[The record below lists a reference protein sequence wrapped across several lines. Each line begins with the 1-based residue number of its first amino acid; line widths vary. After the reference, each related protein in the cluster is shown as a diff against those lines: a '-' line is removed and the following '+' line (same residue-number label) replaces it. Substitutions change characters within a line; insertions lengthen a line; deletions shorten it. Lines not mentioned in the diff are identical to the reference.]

1 MQYLDL
7 LGLQQLWTSAKAKFA
22 TKGTLANS
30 GITDGYSSIETGTV
44 VPIRN
49 IENGI
54 LADIITGSDNHKI
67 KTQYVSVDVT
77 GGLATTSYVDTK
89 VGAVTVPAYTLTKS
103 TSTDYAAVYHLQKD
117 GANVGEAINIPKDMV
132 VESGKVVWGSY
143 ADGKFTPA
151 TDKTNATP
159 YVELTL
165 ANSSANK
172 IYIAVADL
180 VNEHQAGTGISI
192 TNNTD
197 GTRTIGITNALN
209 TKIDDSFVRFDVAKG
224 VDWKGNGIQM
234 HKNSGSIH
242 TLLKAGEDESLVI
255 TDENVGSTKVPTITL
270 NSTIRDEINTT
281 KSTADTNKTNLE
293 ALTKRVDGIVATGG
307 EANQNA
313 YSNIKVGSTTL
324 AATSKT
330 DTVVFTAGR
339 SISVAG
345 GTVGGN
351 KSVSVSHV
359 VPTGAAANTTGF
371 YKFATDSTGHATN
384 LTAVAASDINALIGA
399 HSLTLSNTNATNDT
413 AAITIGSTSYTV
425 GPIPLGN
432 ETDPAEGT
440 VRYILNH

>member
-30 GITDGYSSIETGTV
+30 GITDGYSSIETGSII
-44 VPIRN
+44 PIKN
-49 IENGI
+49 LENGI
-54 LADIITGSDNHKI
+54 LADIATGSDSHKI
-67 KTQYVSVDVT
+67 KTAYVSIDNA
-77 GGLATTSYVDTK
+77 GGLATTSYVDKK
-89 VGAVTVPAYTLTKS
+89 VGDVKVPAYTITKS

-143 ADGKFTPA
+143 ADGTFTPA

-165 ANSSANK
+165 ANNSASK

-180 VNEHQAGTGISI
+180 VNEHKAGTGISI
-192 TNNTD
+192 TNNSD
-197 GTRTIGITNALN
+197 GTRTIAVASALN
-209 TKIDDSFVRFDVAKG
+209 TAVNAAVKSFEVDAENPKTLIAKT
-224 VDWKGNGIQM
+224 
-234 HKNSGSIH
+234 NSGTVDVFKLDP
-242 TLLKAGEDESLVI
+242 TLDWED
-255 TDENVGSTKVPTITL
+255 TDNKRLGLSSTLYGTI
-270 NSTIRDEINTT
+270 ND
-281 KSTADTNKTNLE
+281 ADTLSKANKTGLE

-307 EANQNA
+307 EANQDA

-330 DTVVFTAGR
+330 DTVVF
-339 SISVAG
+339 AG
-345 GTVGGN
+345 GTN
-351 KSVSVSHV
+351 INASASNAADSKSVSFSHAT
-359 VPTGAAANTTGF
+359 PTGAAAKTAGF

-384 LTAVAASDINALIGA
+384 LTAVAASDITALIGA
-399 HSLTLSNTNATNDT
+399 HSLTLSKTNAENDT

-425 GPIPLGN
+425 GPIPLGD
-432 ETDPAEGT
+432 ETNPAEST

>member
-30 GITDGYSSIETGTV
+30 GITDGYSSIETGAV

-49 IENGI
+49 LENGI
-54 LADIITGSDNHKI
+54 LADIITGSDNHKL
-67 KTQYVSVDVT
+67 KTLYVTVDTT

-89 VGAVTVPAYTLTKS
+89 VGAVKVPAYTLTKS

-143 ADGKFTPA
+143 SDGTFTPA
-151 TDKTNATP
+151 TDKKNATP

-165 ANSSANK
+165 ANSTANK

-180 VNEHQAGTGISI
+180 VNEHKAGTGIEI

-197 GTRTIGITNALN
+197 GTRTIGITDAVN
-209 TKIDDSFVRFDVAKG
+209 TKINNSIVSFGTDATGSALVGYSNNADS
-224 VDWKGNGIQM
+224 
-234 HKNSGSIH
+234 
-242 TLLKAGEDESLVI
+242 TLILSALGKELVI
-255 TDENVGSTKVPTITL
+255 GKNTSGGASIGLTKTFTDTVS
-270 NSTIRDEINTT
+270 TT
-281 KSTADTNKTNLE
+281 KTQSDTNKTNLE

-307 EANQNA
+307 EANQDA

-330 DTVVFTAGR
+330 DTVEFAG
-339 SISVAG
+339 SSMITVAG
-345 GTVGGN
+345 STAAGKKVTITHN
-351 KSVSVSHV
+351 T
-359 VPTGAAANTTGF
+359 PTGAAAKTAGF

-384 LTAVAASDINALIGA
+384 LTAVAASDITALIGA
-399 HSLTLSNTNATNDT
+399 HSLTLSKTNAANDT

-432 ETDPAEGT
+432 ETNPAEGT

>member
-22 TKGTLANS
+22 SKGALANS
-30 GITDGYSSIETGTV
+30 GITDGYSSIETGSV
-44 VPIRN
+44 IPIKD

-67 KTQYVSVDVT
+67 ETQYVTVDTT

-89 VGAVTVPAYTLTKS
+89 VGAVKVPAYTLTKS

-143 ADGKFTPA
+143 ADGVFTPA
-151 TDKTNATP
+151 TDKKNATP

-165 ANSSANK
+165 ANSTANK

-180 VNEHQAGTGISI
+180 VNEHKAGTGIEI

-209 TKIDDSFVRFDVAKG
+209 TKINQSFIGFSMGDEHSLRANKNDGTAKVVLSTDDNFVIGTSLNADA
-224 VDWKGNGIQM
+224 
-234 HKNSGSIH
+234 SIK
-242 TLLKAGEDESLVI
+242 LSSKL
-255 TDENVGSTKVPTITL
+255 
-270 NSTIRDEINTT
+270 TT
-281 KSTADTNKTNLE
+281 KIDTAKSQSDTNKADLK
-293 ALTKRVDGIVATGG
+293 ALTTRVDGIVATGG
-307 EANQNA
+307 EANQDA

-330 DTVVFTAGR
+330 DTVAFKSGTN
-339 SISVAG
+339 ISVAG
-345 GTVGGN
+345 STADGN
-351 KSVSVSHV
+351 KSVSFSHA
-359 VPTGAAANTTGF
+359 VPTGAAAKTAGF
-371 YKFATDSTGHATN
+371 YKFATDSTGHATD
-384 LTAVAASDINALIGA
+384 LTNVTARDITALIGA
-399 HSLTLSNTNATNDT
+399 YSLTLSKTNATDDT

-425 GPIPLGN
+425 GPIPLGD
-432 ETDPAEGT
+432 ETNPAKDT

>member
-49 IENGI
+49 LENGI

-67 KTQYVSVDVT
+67 KTQYVTVDAA

-89 VGAVTVPAYTLTKS
+89 IGAVNVPAYTLTKS

-143 ADGKFTPA
+143 ADGTFTPA
-151 TDKTNATP
+151 TDKKNATP

-180 VNEHQAGTGISI
+180 VNEHTAGTGIEI

-197 GTRTIGITNALN
+197 GTRTIGITSAVN
-209 TKIDDSFVRFDVAKG
+209 TKIGKSVYDFDINKDTNDTVVARNNDSEYINVFKVADG
-224 VDWKGNGIQM
+224 LALTGE
-234 HKNSGSIH
+234 SGGP
-242 TLLKAGEDESLVI
+242 TLMLS
-255 TDENVGSTKVPTITL
+255 
-270 NSTIRDEINTT
+270 NSTSDKINA
-281 KSTADTNKTNLE
+281 ADTQSKTNKTNLD

-307 EANQNA
+307 EANQDA
-313 YSNIKVGSTTL
+313 YSNIKIDSTTL

-330 DTVVFTAGR
+330 DTIEFAGSSMITVVGSTA
-339 SISVAG
+339 AG
-345 GTVGGN
+345 KKVTII
-351 KSVSVSHV
+351 HDT
-359 VPTGAAANTTGF
+359 PAGAAAKTAGF
-371 YKFATDSTGHATN
+371 YKFATNSTGHVTN
-384 LTAVAASDINALIGA
+384 LTAVAASDITALIGA
-399 HSLTLSNTNATNDT
+399 HSLTLSKTNATNDT

-425 GPIPLGN
+425 GPIPLGD

-440 VRYILNH
+440 VRYILNN

>member
-49 IENGI
+49 LENGI
-54 LADIITGSDNHKI
+54 LADIITGSDNHKL
-67 KTQYVSVDVT
+67 KTTYVSVDGA

-89 VGAVTVPAYTLTKS
+89 VGAVKVPAYTLTKS

-143 ADGKFTPA
+143 SDGVFTPA
-151 TDKTNATP
+151 TDKKNATP

-165 ANSSANK
+165 ANSTANK

-180 VNEHQAGTGISI
+180 VNEHKAGTGISI

-197 GTRTIGITNALN
+197 GTRTIALTSTYATNINKSVKTFQKTTTSIAAVTNDNNFIDIISPGAGIVFSATGAGDALAAVEIDDTTM
-209 TKIDDSFVRFDVAKG
+209 TKINA
-224 VDWKGNGIQM
+224 
-234 HKNSGSIH
+234 
-242 TLLKAGEDESLVI
+242 A
-255 TDENVGSTKVPTITL
+255 
-270 NSTIRDEINTT
+270 

-293 ALTKRVDGIVATGG
+293 ALTKRVDGIVSTGG
-307 EANQNA
+307 EANQDA

-330 DTVVFTAGR
+330 DTVAFAGGTN
-339 SISVAG
+339 ISVAG
-345 GTVGGN
+345 STAGDN
-351 KSVSVSHV
+351 KSVSFSHA
-359 VPTGAAANTTGF
+359 VPTGAAAKTAGF
-371 YKFATDSTGHATN
+371 YKFATDSTGHATG
-384 LTAVAASDINALIGA
+384 LTAVAASDITALIGA
-399 HSLTLSNTNATNDT
+399 HSLTLSKTNAANDT

-425 GPIPLGN
+425 GPIPLGD
-432 ETDPAEGT
+432 ETNPAEGT

>member
-30 GITDGYSSIETGTV
+30 GITDGYSSIETGSV
-44 VPIRN
+44 VPIKN
-49 IENGI
+49 LENGI
-54 LADIITGSDNHKI
+54 LADIITGSDNHKL
-67 KTQYVSVDVT
+67 KTQYVTVDAT

-89 VGAVTVPAYTLTKS
+89 VSAVKVPAYTLTKS

-143 ADGKFTPA
+143 SDGTFTPA
-151 TDKTNATP
+151 TDKENATP

-165 ANSSANK
+165 ANSTANK

-180 VNEHQAGTGISI
+180 VNEHKAGTGISI

-197 GTRTIGITNALN
+197 GTRTIELGADVNA
-209 TKIDDSFVRFDVAKG
+209 KINKSIVSFGTDATGSALVGYSNNADS
-224 VDWKGNGIQM
+224 
-234 HKNSGSIH
+234 
-242 TLLKAGEDESLVI
+242 TLILSVLGKELVI
-255 TDENVGSTKVPTITL
+255 GKNTSGGALISLTKTFTDTVS
-270 NSTIRDEINTT
+270 TT
-281 KSTADTNKTNLE
+281 KTQSDTNKTNLE

-307 EANQNA
+307 EANQDA

-330 DTVVFTAGR
+330 DTVEFAGAGL
-339 SISVAG
+339 ISVAG
-345 GTVGGN
+345 STAAGKKVTIGHSN
-351 KSVSVSHV
+351 
-359 VPTGAAANTTGF
+359 PTGAAVKAAGF
-371 YKFATDSTGHATN
+371 YKFATDAAGHATN
-384 LTAVAASDINALIGA
+384 LTAVAASDITALIGA
-399 HSLTLSNTNATNDT
+399 HSLTLSKTNAANDT

-425 GPIPLGN
+425 GPIPLGD
-432 ETDPAEGT
+432 ETNPAEGT

>member
-30 GITDGYSSIETGTV
+30 GITDGYSSIETGSV
-44 VPIRN
+44 VPIKN
-49 IENGI
+49 LENGI
-54 LADIITGSDNHKI
+54 LADIITGSDNHKL
-67 KTQYVSVDVT
+67 KTTYVSVDGA

-89 VGAVTVPAYTLTKS
+89 VGAVKVPAYTLTKS

-143 ADGKFTPA
+143 SDGTFTPA
-151 TDKTNATP
+151 TDKKNATP

-180 VNEHQAGTGISI
+180 VNEHKAGTGISI

-197 GTRTIGITNALN
+197 GTRTIALTATYDAMVNAAVKAFGTDAESP
-209 TKIDDSFVRFDVAKG
+209 TKFIAKT
-224 VDWKGNGIQM
+224 
-234 HKNSGSIH
+234 NSGTVDVFKLSPDLAWTDTDSTPTMEISNGLKGMISDAD
-242 TLLKAGEDESLVI
+242 TLSK
-255 TDENVGSTKVPTITL
+255 
-270 NSTIRDEINTT
+270 
-281 KSTADTNKTNLE
+281 TNKTNLE

-307 EANQNA
+307 EANQDA

-330 DTVVFTAGR
+330 DTVEFAGTGL
-339 SISVAG
+339 ISVAG
-345 GTVGGN
+345 STAAGKKVTIGHSN
-351 KSVSVSHV
+351 
-359 VPTGAAANTTGF
+359 PTGAAVKAAGF
-371 YKFATDSTGHATN
+371 YKFATDAAGHATG
-384 LTAVAASDINALIGA
+384 LTAVAASDITALIGA
-399 HSLTLSNTNATNDT
+399 HSLTLSKTNAANDT

-425 GPIPLGN
+425 GPIPLGD
-432 ETDPAEGT
+432 ETNPAEGT

>member
-22 TKGTLANS
+22 AKGTLANS
-30 GITDGYSSIETGTV
+30 GITDGYSSIEAGSV
-44 VPIRN
+44 IPIKN
-49 IENGI
+49 LENGI
-54 LADIITGSDNHKI
+54 LADIATGSDSHKI
-67 KTQYVSVDVT
+67 KPVYVSVDNA

-89 VGAVTVPAYTLTKS
+89 VGAVKVPAYTLTKS

-143 ADGKFTPA
+143 TDGTFTPA
-151 TDKTNATP
+151 TDKKNATP

-180 VNEHQAGTGISI
+180 VNEHKAGTGISI

-197 GTRTIGITNALN
+197 GTRTIALTSTYDTMVNAAVKAFGTDAEHP
-209 TKIDDSFVRFDVAKG
+209 TKFIAKT
-224 VDWKGNGIQM
+224 
-234 HKNSGSIH
+234 NSGTVDVFTIGP
-242 TLLKAGEDESLVI
+242 TLSWQD
-255 TDENVGSTKVPTITL
+255 TDPLTL
-270 NSTIRDEINTT
+270 DVSDDLMGAIND
-281 KSTADTNKTNLE
+281 ADTLSKTNKTGLE

-307 EANQNA
+307 EANQDA

-330 DTVVFTAGR
+330 DTVEFAG
-339 SISVAG
+339 SSMITVAG
-345 GTVGGN
+345 STAAGKTVTIT
-351 KSVSVSHV
+351 HAT
-359 VPTGAAANTTGF
+359 PTGAAAKTTGF
-371 YKFATDSTGHATN
+371 YKFATDATGHATN
-384 LTAVAASDINALIGA
+384 LTAVAASDITALIGA
-399 HSLTLSNTNATNDT
+399 HSLTLSKTNATNDT

-425 GPIPLGN
+425 GPIPLGD
-432 ETDPAEGT
+432 ETNPAEGT

>member
-49 IENGI
+49 IQNGI

-67 KTQYVSVDVT
+67 KTQYVSVDAA

-143 ADGKFTPA
+143 ADGTFTPA
-151 TDKTNATP
+151 TDKKNATP
-159 YVELTL
+159 YIELTL

-180 VNEHQAGTGISI
+180 VNEHEAGTGISI

-197 GTRTIGITNALN
+197 GTRTIALTSTYATNINKSVKSFGGSQEAITATTNDGNTVIAFEMTGGIEGVQGQGN
-209 TKIDDSFVRFDVAKG
+209 TGTWAIR
-224 VDWKGNGIQM
+224 VDEATRNQIEG
-234 HKNSGSIH
+234 
-242 TLLKAGEDESLVI
+242 
-255 TDENVGSTKVPTITL
+255 
-270 NSTIRDEINTT
+270 
-281 KSTADTNKTNLE
+281 ADTLSKSNKTDLD

-307 EANQNA
+307 EANQDA

-330 DTVVFTAGR
+330 DTVEFAGAGL
-339 SISVAG
+339 ISVSGSTAAG
-345 GTVGGN
+345 KKVTIGHSN
-351 KSVSVSHV
+351 
-359 VPTGAAANTTGF
+359 PTGAAVKAAGF
-371 YKFATDSTGHATN
+371 YKFATDAAGHATN
-384 LTAVAASDINALIGA
+384 LTAVAASDITALIGA
-399 HSLTLSNTNATNDT
+399 HSLTLSKTNATNDT
-413 AAITIGSTSYTV
+413 AAITIGSASYTV
-425 GPIPLGN
+425 GPIPLGE
-432 ETDPAEGT
+432 ETNPAEGT

>member
-30 GITDGYSSIETGTV
+30 GITDGYSSIETGSV
-44 VPIRN
+44 VPIKN
-49 IENGI
+49 LENGI
-54 LADIITGSDNHKI
+54 LADIITGSDNHKL
-67 KTQYVSVDVT
+67 KTQYVTVDAT

-89 VGAVTVPAYTLTKS
+89 VGAVKVPAYTLTKS

-143 ADGKFTPA
+143 TDGVFTPA
-151 TDKTNATP
+151 TDKKNATP

-165 ANSSANK
+165 ANSTANK

-180 VNEHQAGTGISI
+180 VNEHKAGTGISI

-209 TKIDDSFVRFDVAKG
+209 TKINQSVISFS
-224 VDWKGNGIQM
+224 M
-234 HKNSGSIH
+234 
-242 TLLKAGEDESLVI
+242 EDEH
-255 TDENVGSTKVPTITL
+255 TMRAGRNDG
-270 NSTIRDEINTT
+270 TT
-281 KSTADTNKTNLE
+281 KNVLSTDDNFVIGTSLTADASIKLSSELTTKIDTAKSQSDTNKTDLA

-307 EANQNA
+307 EANQDA

-330 DTVVFTAGR
+330 DTVEFAG
-339 SISVAG
+339 SSMITVAG
-345 GTVGGN
+345 STAAGKKVTIT
-351 KSVSVSHV
+351 HDT
-359 VPTGAAANTTGF
+359 PTGAAAKTAGF

-384 LTAVAASDINALIGA
+384 LTAVAASDITALIGA
-399 HSLTLSNTNATNDT
+399 HSLTLSKTNAANDT

-425 GPIPLGN
+425 GPIPLGD
-432 ETDPAEGT
+432 ETNPAEGT

>member
-49 IENGI
+49 LENGI

-67 KTQYVSVDVT
+67 KTQYVSVDAN

-132 VESGKVVWGSY
+132 VKSGKVVWGSY
-143 ADGKFTPA
+143 ADGTFTPA
-151 TDKTNATP
+151 TDKKNATP
-159 YVELTL
+159 YIELTL

-180 VNEHQAGTGISI
+180 VNEHEAGTGISI

-197 GTRTIGITNALN
+197 GTRTIALTSTYATNINKSVKSFGGSQEAITATTNDGNTVIAFEMTGGIEGVQGQGN
-209 TKIDDSFVRFDVAKG
+209 TGTWAIRVDEATRNQIKG
-224 VDWKGNGIQM
+224 
-234 HKNSGSIH
+234 
-242 TLLKAGEDESLVI
+242 
-255 TDENVGSTKVPTITL
+255 
-270 NSTIRDEINTT
+270 
-281 KSTADTNKTNLE
+281 ADTLSKSNKTNLD

-307 EANQNA
+307 EANQDA

-330 DTVVFTAGR
+330 DTVEFAGAGL
-339 SISVAG
+339 ISVSGSTAAG
-345 GTVGGN
+345 KKVTIGHSN
-351 KSVSVSHV
+351 
-359 VPTGAAANTTGF
+359 PTGAAVKAAGF
-371 YKFATDSTGHATN
+371 YKFATDAAGHATN
-384 LTAVAASDINALIGA
+384 LTAVAASDITALIGA
-399 HSLTLSNTNATNDT
+399 HSLTLSKTNATNDT

-425 GPIPLGN
+425 GPIPLGE
-432 ETDPAEGT
+432 ETNPAEGT

>member
-49 IENGI
+49 LENGV
-54 LADIITGSDNHKI
+54 LADITTGSDNHKL
-67 KTQYVSVDVT
+67 KATYVSVDAA

-89 VGAVTVPAYTLTKS
+89 VGAVKVPAYTLTKS

-143 ADGKFTPA
+143 ADGTFTPA
-151 TDKTNATP
+151 TDKKNATP

-165 ANSSANK
+165 ANSTANK

-180 VNEHQAGTGISI
+180 VNEHKAGTGIEI

-197 GTRTIGITNALN
+197 GTRTIGITDALN
-209 TKIDDSFVRFDVAKG
+209 SKIGHSIVGFTASGDKVLGTPNMDSPKAVVFQAGSGLEVTGGVSSSVMVQVDSDTRTKINA
-224 VDWKGNGIQM
+224 
-234 HKNSGSIH
+234 
-242 TLLKAGEDESLVI
+242 
-255 TDENVGSTKVPTITL
+255 
-270 NSTIRDEINTT
+270 
-281 KSTADTNKTNLE
+281 ADTLSKSNKTDIT
-293 ALTKRVDGIVATGG
+293 ALTKRFDDLAATGG
-307 EANQNA
+307 EANQDA

-330 DTVVFTAGR
+330 DTVEFAG
-339 SISVAG
+339 SSMITVAG
-345 GTVGGN
+345 STAAGKKVTIT
-351 KSVSVSHV
+351 HDT
-359 VPTGAAANTTGF
+359 PTGAAAKTAGF

-384 LTAVAASDINALIGA
+384 LTAVAASDITALIGA
-399 HSLTLSNTNATNDT
+399 HSLTLSKTNAANDT

-425 GPIPLGN
+425 GPIPLGD
-432 ETDPAEGT
+432 ETNPAEGT

>member
-44 VPIRN
+44 VPIRSL
-49 IENGI
+49 ENGI
-54 LADIITGSDNHKI
+54 LADIITGSDNHKL
-67 KTQYVSVDVT
+67 KTAYVSVDSA
-77 GGLATTSYVDTK
+77 GGLATTNYVDTK

-143 ADGKFTPA
+143 ADGVFTPA
-151 TDKTNATP
+151 TDKKNATP

-165 ANSSANK
+165 ANSTAGK

-180 VNEHQAGTGISI
+180 VNEHKAGTGISI

-197 GTRTIGITNALN
+197 GTRTIALTDAVNKNIKDSVTGFSVQGNSLIVGTTSDDRIVSVIEVGGGIEAGKNAGGVPLLIIDDATT
-209 TKIDDSFVRFDVAKG
+209 TKIDTAKS
-224 VDWKGNGIQM
+224 Q
-234 HKNSGSIH
+234 S
-242 TLLKAGEDESLVI
+242 
-255 TDENVGSTKVPTITL
+255 
-270 NSTIRDEINTT
+270 
-281 KSTADTNKTNLE
+281 DTNKTNLE
-293 ALTKRVDGIVATGG
+293 ALTKRVDDIVSTGG
-307 EANQNA
+307 EANQDA

-330 DTVVFTAGR
+330 DTVEFAGAGL
-339 SISVAG
+339 ISVAG
-345 GTVGGN
+345 STAAGKKVTIGHSN
-351 KSVSVSHV
+351 
-359 VPTGAAANTTGF
+359 PTGAAVKAAGF
-371 YKFATDSTGHATN
+371 YKFATDAAGHATN
-384 LTAVAASDINALIGA
+384 LTAVAASDITALIGA
-399 HSLTLSNTNATNDT
+399 HSLRLNKTNATNDT
-413 AAITIGSTSYTV
+413 ATIAINGSSYTV
-425 GPIPLGN
+425 GPIPLGDGTN
-432 ETDPAEGT
+432 PAEGT

>member
-44 VPIRN
+44 TPIRN
-49 IENGI
+49 LGNGI
-54 LADIITGSDNHKI
+54 LADIATGSDNHKL
-67 KTQYVSVDVT
+67 KTVYVSVDSA
-77 GGLATTSYVDTK
+77 GGLATTNYVDTK
-89 VGAVTVPAYTLTKS
+89 VGAVKVPAYTLTKS

-143 ADGKFTPA
+143 ADGVFTPA
-151 TDKTNATP
+151 TDKKNATP

-165 ANSSANK
+165 ANSTANK

-180 VNEHQAGTGISI
+180 VNEHKAGTGIEI

-197 GTRTIGITNALN
+197 GTRTIGLTSAVNS
-209 TKIDDSFVRFDVAKG
+209 KIDQSIHGFGVQTTDSKALAALV
-224 VDWKGNGIQM
+224 
-234 HKNSGSIH
+234 NSGGSIPAFH
-242 TLLKAGEDESLVI
+242 VGDGLDISATKTDALLKINAD
-255 TDENVGSTKVPTITL
+255 TIAK
-270 NSTIRDEINTT
+270 INTA

-330 DTVVFTAGR
+330 DTVAFAGGIN
-339 SISVAG
+339 ISVAG
-345 GTVGGN
+345 STTGGN
-351 KSVSVSHV
+351 KSVSFSHA
-359 VPTGAAANTTGF
+359 VPTGAAAKTAGF
-371 YKFATDSTGHATN
+371 YKFATDSTGHATG
-384 LTAVAASDINALIGA
+384 LTAVAASDITALIGA
-399 HSLTLSNTNATNDT
+399 HSLTLSKTNATNDT

-425 GPIPLGN
+425 GPIPLGD

>member
-22 TKGTLANS
+22 TKGILANS
-30 GITDGYSSIETGTV
+30 GITDGYSSIETGSV
-44 VPIRN
+44 VPIKN
-49 IENGI
+49 LENGI
-54 LADIITGSDNHKI
+54 LADIITGSDNHKL
-67 KTQYVSVDVT
+67 KTTYVSVDAT
-77 GGLATTSYVDTK
+77 GGLATTNYVDTK
-89 VGAVTVPAYTLTKS
+89 VGAVKVPAYTLTKS

-143 ADGKFTPA
+143 SDGTFTPA
-151 TDKTNATP
+151 TDKKNATP

-165 ANSSANK
+165 ANSTANK

-180 VNEHQAGTGISI
+180 VNEHKAGTGIEI

-197 GTRTIGITNALN
+197 GTRTIGITDAVNLKINQSIHGFGVHTTDSKALAALVNTGGSIPAFHVGDGLDINATKTDALLKINDN
-209 TKIDDSFVRFDVAKG
+209 TIAKIDTAKS
-224 VDWKGNGIQM
+224 Q
-234 HKNSGSIH
+234 S
-242 TLLKAGEDESLVI
+242 
-255 TDENVGSTKVPTITL
+255 
-270 NSTIRDEINTT
+270 
-281 KSTADTNKTNLE
+281 DTNKTNLE

-330 DTVVFTAGR
+330 DTVQFAG
-339 SISVAG
+339 SGLISVAG
-345 GTVGGN
+345 STGAGKKVTIGHSN
-351 KSVSVSHV
+351 
-359 VPTGAAANTTGF
+359 PTGAAVKSAGF
-371 YKFATDSTGHATN
+371 YKFATDVAGHATD
-384 LTAVAASDINALIGA
+384 LTAVNASDITALIGA
-399 HSLTLSNTNATNDT
+399 HSLTLSKTNAANDT

-425 GPIPLGN
+425 GPIPLGD
-432 ETDPAEGT
+432 ETNPAEGT

>member
-22 TKGTLANS
+22 AKGTLANS

-44 VPIRN
+44 VPIKN
-49 IENGI
+49 LKNGV
-54 LADIITGSDNHKI
+54 LADIGTGSDNHKL
-67 KTQYVSVDVT
+67 KSVYVSVDDA
-77 GGLATTSYVDTK
+77 GGLATTNYVDTK

-103 TSTDYAAVYHLQKD
+103 TSTNYAAVYRLQKD

-143 ADGKFTPA
+143 SDGTFTPA
-151 TDKTNATP
+151 TDKQNATP

-165 ANSSANK
+165 ANSTANK

-180 VNEHQAGTGISI
+180 VNEHKPGTGIEI

-209 TKIDDSFVRFDVAKG
+209 TKIGQSFIGFSVEDE
-224 VDWKGNGIQM
+224 
-234 HKNSGSIH
+234 H
-242 TLLKAGEDESLVI
+242 TLRANRNDG
-255 TDENVGSTKVPTITL
+255 
-270 NSTIRDEINTT
+270 TT
-281 KSTADTNKTNLE
+281 KSVLSTDDNFVIGTSSSADASIKLSSNLTTKIDTAKSQSDTNKTDIA

-307 EANQNA
+307 EANQDA

-330 DTVVFTAGR
+330 DTVEFTG
-339 SISVAG
+339 SSMI
-345 GTVGGN
+345 TVTGSTANGKN
-351 KSVSVSHV
+351 VTINHHT
-359 VPTGAAANTTGF
+359 PTGAATKTAGF
-371 YKFATDSTGHATN
+371 YKFATNSTGHAIN
-384 LTAVAASDINALIGA
+384 LTAVAASDITALIGA
-399 HSLTLSNTNATNDT
+399 HTLTLSKTNAANDT

-425 GPIPLGN
+425 GPIPLGD
-432 ETDPAEGT
+432 ETNPAKDT